1 MAVALETFAKKVTE
15 MVLNNDAPWTKPWG
29 AKCAKGLPVN
39 ALTGKP
45 YRGCNVMFLLATPF
59 QSRGWMTFK
68 QVSSLGGKV
77 LKGSKATDIF
87 FFTTI
92 QKEKEDLTTGE
103 TVLIDIP
110 CLRNFKVFNLEQIEL
125 PETAKL
131 KFNPSEEETTAT
143 NDDDDTVIF
152 DECEKLL
159 NLSVWF
165 ENDVEA
171 FYIPSRDEI
180 HLPNR
185 RTFSSLSGFWGTAM
199 HELSHWTGHESRLNR
214 DMGHSFGTQKYAR
227 EELIAEISSWLLA
240 VTLGTPHEP
249 QNSAAYLASWVK
261 DFKDKP
267 REIYSAISQAQ
278 KVVDYL
284 LETSGIK
291 PQNTNV

>member
-1 MAVALETFAKKVTE
+1 MTVALEAFSKKVTE
-15 MVLNNDAPWTKPWG
+15 LVLSNTAPWVKPWG
-29 AKCAKGLPVN
+29 ANCARGLPMN
-39 ALTGKP
+39 ALTGRP

-59 QSRGWMTFK
+59 KSRGWLTFK
-68 QVSSLGGKV
+68 QVSSIGGKV
-77 LKGSKATDIF
+77 LKGSKASDIF

-92 QKEKEDLTTGE
+92 QKEKEDRDTGE
-103 TVLIDIP
+103 KVLVDIP
-110 CLRNFKVFNLEQIEL
+110 CLKNFKVFNLEQCEL
-125 PETAKL
+125 PEDAPIKYHPENIDKTPIDD
-131 KFNPSEEETTAT
+131 NP
-143 NDDDDTVIF
+143 VF

-159 NLSVWF
+159 NLAVWY
-165 ENDVEA
+165 ENDVKA
-171 FYIPSRDEI
+171 YYVPSRDEI

-185 RTFSSLSGFWGTAM
+185 RTFSTLSGFWGTAM

-214 DMGHSFGTQKYAR
+214 DMCHSFGSQKYAR

-249 QNSAAYLASWVK
+249 QNSAAYLASWVS

-284 LETSGIK
+284 VETAGIEPK
-291 PQNTNV
+291 TEL

>member
-1 MAVALETFAKKVTE
+1 MTIALEAFAKKVTD
-15 MVLNNDAPWTKPWG
+15 MVLSNSAPWVKPWG
-29 AKCAKGLPVN
+29 ANQAKGLPVN
-39 ALTGKP
+39 ALTGRP

-59 QSRGWMTFK
+59 KSRGWLTFK

-77 LKGSKATDIF
+77 KRGSKASDIF

-92 QKEKEDLTTGE
+92 KVEKEDRTTGE
-103 TVLIDIP
+103 KVLIDVP
-110 CLRNFKVFNLEQIEL
+110 VLKNFKVFNLEQCEIPDVAPL
-125 PETAKL
+125 KYRPE
-131 KFNPSEEETTAT
+131 NV
-143 NDDDDTVIF
+143 DDTPIDENPVF

-159 NLSVWF
+159 NLAVWY
-165 ENDVEA
+165 EDDVKA
-171 FYIPSRDEI
+171 YYIPSRDEI

-185 RTFSSLSGFWGTAM
+185 RAFSSLSGFWGTAL

-214 DMGHSFGTQKYAR
+214 DMKHAFGTQKYAR
-227 EELIAEISSWLLA
+227 EELVAEVSSWLLA

-249 QNSAAYLASWVK
+249 QNSAAYLASWVS

-284 LETSGIK
+284 LETSGIEPK
-291 PQNTNV
+291 TEL

>member
-1 MAVALETFAKKVTE
+1 MTIALETFGKKVVE
-15 MVLNNDAPWTKPWG
+15 LVLSNSAPWVKPWG
-29 AKCAKGLPVN
+29 ANQARGLPVN
-39 ALTGKP
+39 ALTGRP

-59 QSRGWMTFK
+59 ASRGWLTFK

-77 LKGSKATDIF
+77 KRGSRATDIF
-87 FFTTI
+87 FFTSI
-92 QKEKEDLTTGE
+92 EVEKTDKATGE
-103 TVLIDIP
+103 KVLVDVP
-110 CLRNFKVFNLEQIEL
+110 CLRNYKVFNLEQCEIPADAPLKYRPEDST
-125 PETAKL
+125 ETA
-131 KFNPSEEETTAT
+131 
-143 NDDDDTVIF
+143 DDTGIF
-152 DECEKLL
+152 DKCEQLL
-159 NLSVWF
+159 NLAVWY
-165 ENDVEA
+165 ENDTKA

-214 DMGHSFGTQKYAR
+214 DMCHSFGSQKYAR

-284 LETSGIK
+284 LETAGIE
-291 PQNTNV
+291 PQNPKV